1 MNYTIDPQQPATPYN
16 LTEEYKETK
25 AIKRVSNYI
34 GLAII
39 LLFIFSIFAMGILD
53 VIARI
58 FTPHSNINDA
68 FKGLDPV
75 IFYLRD
81 SILAIIAHVLPFYIS
96 SSFMNNKIS
105 DLIQFKT
112 FDKKFGLACIGIGM
126 MTCFYADFTAYSLLF
141 NLNSIG
147 LYPHIPTDFPYDNN
161 TASIIM
167 YIISM
172 SIIPPL
178 VEEFAFRGII
188 LGSLRQYGDGFAIL
202 VSSVLFG
209 LIHANFGQIP
219 FAFIG
224 GLILGF
230 LTVRL
235 NSILP
240 AMIIHFLNNFSATIF
255 DIIKKNFG
263 SYYQTLAQNLF
274 SLTSVLIG
282 ILCLIYILNKDKNF
296 FSIQRSTSVL
306 NLKQKFKAF
315 SSSAVMIIVLIIF
328 AIDTLITSIK

>member
-39 LLFIFSIFAMGILD
+39 LSFIFTIFSGNILFI
-53 VIARI
+53 IAAI
-58 FTPHSNINDA
+58 FTSPSNINDA
-68 FKGLDPV
+68 FVGLDPV
-75 IFYLRD
+75 IYYLIT
-81 SILAIIAHVLPFYIS
+81 SIVAIIASVLPFYIS

-112 FDKKFGLACIGIGM
+112 FDKKIGLACIGIGM
-126 MTCFYADFTAYSLLF
+126 MTCVYADFTAYSLLF

-147 LYPHIPTDFPYDNN
+147 LYPHIPDFPYDNN

-167 YIISM
+167 YIISL

-178 VEEFAFRGII
+178 VEEFAYRGIV

-209 LIHANFGQIP
+209 LMHANFLQTP
-219 FAFIG
+219 CTFIA

-240 AMIIHFLNNFSATIF
+240 AMIIHFLNNFSFVILTI
-255 DIIKKNFG
+255 IEKNFG
-263 SYYQTLAQNLF
+263 SYYQTLVQNLF
-274 SLTSVLIG
+274 FLKLILIG

-306 NLKQKFKAF
+306 NLKQKFKVF
-315 SSSAVMIIVLIIF
+315 SSGAAMIIALVIF
-328 AIDTLITSIK
+328 AIETLITSIR

>member
-39 LLFIFSIFAMGILD
+39 LSFIFTIFSGNILFI
-53 VIARI
+53 IAAI
-58 FTPHSNINDA
+58 FTSPSNINDA
-68 FKGLDPV
+68 FVGLDPV
-75 IFYLRD
+75 IYYLIT
-81 SILAIIAHVLPFYIS
+81 SIVAIIASVLPFYIS

-112 FDKKFGLACIGIGM
+112 FDKKIGLACIGIGM
-126 MTCFYADFTAYSLLF
+126 MTCVYADFTAYSLLF

-147 LYPHIPTDFPYDNN
+147 LYPHIPDFPYDNN

-167 YIISM
+167 YIISL

-178 VEEFAFRGII
+178 VEEFAYRGIV

-209 LIHANFGQIP
+209 LMHANFLQTP
-219 FAFIG
+219 CTFIA

-240 AMIIHFLNNFSATIF
+240 AMIIHFLNNFSFVILTI
-255 DIIKKNFG
+255 IEKNFG
-263 SYYQTLAQNLF
+263 SYYQTLVQNLF
-274 SLTSVLIG
+274 FLTLILIG
-282 ILCLIYILNKDKNF
+282 ILCLIYILNKIKTF
-296 FSIQRSTSVL
+296 FL
-306 NLKQKFKAF
+306 FKD
-315 SSSAVMIIVLIIF
+315 LH
-328 AIDTLITSIK
+328 LY

>member
-39 LLFIFSIFAMGILD
+39 LSFIFTIFSGNILFI
-53 VIARI
+53 IAAI
-58 FTPHSNINDA
+58 FTSPSNINDA
-68 FKGLDPV
+68 FVGLDPV
-75 IFYLRD
+75 IYYLIT
-81 SILAIIAHVLPFYIS
+81 SIVAIIASVLPFYIS

-112 FDKKFGLACIGIGM
+112 FDKKIGLACIGIGM
-126 MTCFYADFTAYSLLF
+126 MTCVYADFTAYSLLF

-147 LYPHIPTDFPYDNN
+147 LYPHIPDFPYDNN

-167 YIISM
+167 YIISL

-178 VEEFAFRGII
+178 VEEFAYRGIV

-209 LIHANFGQIP
+209 LMHANFLQTP
-219 FAFIG
+219 CTFIA

-240 AMIIHFLNNFSATIF
+240 AMIIHFLNNFSFVILTI
-255 DIIKKNFG
+255 IEKNFG
-263 SYYQTLAQNLF
+263 SYYQTLVQNLF
-274 SLTSVLIG
+274 FLTLILIG

-306 NLKQKFKAF
+306 NLKQKFKVF
-315 SSSAVMIIVLIIF
+315 SSGAAMIIALVIF
-328 AIDTLITSIK
+328 AIETLITSIL

>member
-1 MNYTIDPQQPATPYN
+1 MNYTIDPQQLATPYN

-39 LLFIFSIFAMGILD
+39 LSFIFIIFSGSILF

-68 FKGLDPV
+68 FFGLDPV
-75 IFYLRD
+75 IHYLIT
-81 SILAIIAHVLPFYIS
+81 SIVTIIAYVLPFYIS

-126 MTCFYADFTAYSLLF
+126 MTCVYANFAANFLLF

-147 LYPHIPTDFPYDNN
+147 LYPHTPEFPYDNN

-167 YIISM
+167 YIIYI

-209 LIHANFGQIP
+209 LMHENFGQTS
-219 FAFIG
+219 FTFIL

-255 DIIKKNFG
+255 DIIEINFG

-274 SLTSVLIG
+274 FPTSVLIG

-296 FSIQRSTSVL
+296 FSIQRSTSAL

-315 SSSAVMIIVLIIF
+315 SSSAVMIIVLVIS
-328 AIDTLITSIK
+328 AIEILIKSIR

>member
-39 LLFIFSIFAMGILD
+39 LSFIFTIFSGNILFI
-53 VIARI
+53 IAAI
-58 FTPHSNINDA
+58 FTSPSNINDA
-68 FKGLDPV
+68 FVGLDPV
-75 IFYLRD
+75 IYYLIT
-81 SILAIIAHVLPFYIS
+81 SIVAIIASVLPFYIS

-112 FDKKFGLACIGIGM
+112 FDKKIGLACIGIGM
-126 MTCFYADFTAYSLLF
+126 MTCVYADFTAYSLLF

-147 LYPHIPTDFPYDNN
+147 LYPHIPDFPYDNN

-167 YIISM
+167 YIISL

-178 VEEFAFRGII
+178 VEEFAYRGIV

-209 LIHANFGQIP
+209 LMHANFLQTP
-219 FAFIG
+219 CTFIA

-240 AMIIHFLNNFSATIF
+240 AMIIHFLNNFSFVILTI
-255 DIIKKNFG
+255 IEKNFG
-263 SYYQTLAQNLF
+263 SYYQTLVQNLF
-274 SLTSVLIG
+274 FLTLILIG

-306 NLKQKFKAF
+306 NLKQKFKVF
-315 SSSAVMIIVLIIF
+315 SSGAAMIIALVIF
-328 AIDTLITSIK
+328 AIETLITSIR

>member
-39 LLFIFSIFAMGILD
+39 LSFIFAIFAMYTLYF
-53 VIARI
+53 IAKI

-68 FKGLDPV
+68 FLGLDPV
-75 IFYLRD
+75 ICYLID
-81 SILAIIAHVLPFYIS
+81 SIVAIIASVLPFYIS
-96 SSFMNNKIS
+96 SSSMNSKIS

-126 MTCFYADFTAYSLLF
+126 MTCVYANFTAYSLLF

-147 LYPHIPTDFPYDNN
+147 LYPHIPDLPYDNN

-167 YIISM
+167 YTISL

-178 VEEFAFRGII
+178 VEEFAYRGVV

-209 LIHANFGQIP
+209 LMHANFLQTPGT
-219 FAFIG
+219 FIV

-240 AMIIHFLNNFSATIF
+240 AMIIHFLNNFSAVILTI
-255 DIIKKNFG
+255 IEKNFG
-263 SYYQTLAQNLF
+263 SYYQTLVQNLF
-274 SLTSVLIG
+274 FLTLILIG

-296 FSIQRSTSVL
+296 FSIQRSTSAL

-315 SSSAVMIIVLIIF
+315 SSSAAMIIALVLFTISI
-328 AIDTLITSIK
+328 LITSIR

>member
-39 LLFIFSIFAMGILD
+39 LSFIFTIFSGNILFI
-53 VIARI
+53 IAAI
-58 FTPHSNINDA
+58 FTSPSNINDA
-68 FKGLDPV
+68 FNGFDPV
-75 IFYLRD
+75 IYYLIY
-81 SILAIIAHVLPFYIS
+81 SIVAIIASVLPFYIS

-126 MTCFYADFTAYSLLF
+126 ITCVYADFTAYSLLF

-147 LYPHIPTDFPYDNN
+147 LYPHIPDLPYDNN
-161 TASIIM
+161 IASIIM
-167 YIISM
+167 LIINISV
-172 SIIPPL
+172 IPPL
-178 VEEFAFRGII
+178 VEEFAYRGIV

-209 LIHANFGQIP
+209 LMHANFLQTP
-219 FAFIG
+219 CTFIA

-240 AMIIHFLNNFSATIF
+240 AMIIHFLNNFSAVILTI
-255 DIIKKNFG
+255 IEKNFG
-263 SYYQTLAQNLF
+263 SYYQTLVQNLF
-274 SLTSVLIG
+274 FLTLILIG

-296 FSIQRSTSVL
+296 FSIQRSTSTL
-306 NLKQKFKAF
+306 NLKQKLKAF
-315 SSSAVMIIVLIIF
+315 SSGAAMIIALVIF
-328 AIDTLITSIK
+328 AIETLITSIR

>member
-25 AIKRVSNYI
+25 AIKKTSNYI
-34 GLAII
+34 GIAII
-39 LLFIFSIFAMGILD
+39 LSFIFLIFAMGILY
-53 VIARI
+53 VIAEI
-58 FTPHSNINDA
+58 FTSHSNINDD
-68 FKGLDPV
+68 FDGLDPV
-75 IFYLRD
+75 IYYLIN
-81 SILAIIAHVLPFYIS
+81 SIVAIIASVLPFYIS
-96 SSFMNNKIS
+96 SSSMNSKIS

-126 MTCFYADFTAYSLLF
+126 MTCVYANFAAYSLLF

-147 LYPHIPTDFPYDNN
+147 LYPHIPDLPYDNN

-167 YIISM
+167 YIISL

-178 VEEFAFRGII
+178 VEEFAYRGIV

-209 LIHANFGQIP
+209 LMHENFGQTP
-219 FAFIG
+219 FAFIV

-240 AMIIHFLNNFSATIF
+240 AMIIHFLNNFSAVILTI
-255 DIIKKNFG
+255 IEKNFG
-263 SYYQTLAQNLF
+263 SYYQTLVQNLF
-274 SLTSVLIG
+274 SLTLILIG

-296 FSIQRSTSVL
+296 FSIQRSTSAL

-315 SSSAVMIIVLIIF
+315 SSSAAMIIALVLFTISI
-328 AIDTLITSIK
+328 LITSIR

>member
-1 MNYTIDPQQPATPYN
+1 MNYTIDPQQPTTPYN

-39 LLFIFSIFAMGILD
+39 LSFIFTFFSGSILF
-53 VIARI
+53 VIAKI

-68 FKGLDPV
+68 FDGFDPV
-75 IFYLRD
+75 IYYLMY
-81 SILAIIAHVLPFYIS
+81 SIVAIIASVLAFYIS
-96 SSFMNNKIS
+96 SSSMNSKIS

-126 MTCFYADFTAYSLLF
+126 MTCVYANFTAYSLLF

-147 LYPHIPTDFPYDNN
+147 LYPHIPEFPYDNN
-161 TASIIM
+161 IASIIM
-167 YIISM
+167 YIISL

-178 VEEFAFRGII
+178 VEEFAYRGIV

-209 LIHANFGQIP
+209 LMHENFGQTP
-219 FAFIG
+219 FAFIV

-255 DIIKKNFG
+255 DIIEKNFG

-296 FSIQRSTSVL
+296 FSIQRSTSAL

-328 AIDTLITSIK
+328 AIETLITSIR

>member
-39 LLFIFSIFAMGILD
+39 LSFIFTIFSGNILFI
-53 VIARI
+53 IAAI
-58 FTPHSNINDA
+58 FTSPSNINDA
-68 FKGLDPV
+68 FVGLDPV
-75 IFYLRD
+75 IYYLIT
-81 SILAIIAHVLPFYIS
+81 SIVAIIASVLPFYIS

-126 MTCFYADFTAYSLLF
+126 MTCVYADFTAYSLLF

-147 LYPHIPTDFPYDNN
+147 LYPHIPDFPYDNN

-167 YIISM
+167 YIISL

-178 VEEFAFRGII
+178 VEEFAYRGIV

-209 LIHANFGQIP
+209 LMHANFLQTP
-219 FAFIG
+219 CTFIA

-240 AMIIHFLNNFSATIF
+240 AMIIHFLNNFSFVILTI
-255 DIIKKNFG
+255 IEKNFG
-263 SYYQTLAQNLF
+263 SYYQTLVQNLF
-274 SLTSVLIG
+274 FLSLILIG

-296 FSIQRSTSVL
+296 FSIQRSTSAL

-315 SSSAVMIIVLIIF
+315 SSSATMIIALVLI
-328 AIDTLITSIK
+328 AIHTLIISTR

>member
-39 LLFIFSIFAMGILD
+39 LSDIFAFFSGNILFI
-53 VIARI
+53 IAAI
-58 FTPHSNINDA
+58 FTSPSNINDA
-68 FKGLDPV
+68 FNGFDPV
-75 IFYLRD
+75 IYYLID
-81 SILAIIAHVLPFYIS
+81 SIVAIIASVLPFYIS

-126 MTCFYADFTAYSLLF
+126 MTCVYANFTAASLLF

-147 LYPHIPTDFPYDNN
+147 LYPHIPDLPYDNN

-167 YIISM
+167 YIISI

-274 SLTSVLIG
+274 YLTSVLIG

-306 NLKQKFKAF
+306 NLKQKLKAF

-328 AIDTLITSIK
+328 AIETLFKSIR

>member
-25 AIKRVSNYI
+25 AIKKASNYI
-34 GLAII
+34 GIAII
-39 LLFIFSIFAMGILD
+39 LSFIFSIFAMGILY
-53 VIARI
+53 VIAKI
-58 FTPHSNINDA
+58 FTSHSNINDA
-68 FKGLDPV
+68 FDGLDPV
-75 IFYLRD
+75 IYYLIN
-81 SILAIIAHVLPFYIS
+81 SIVAIIASVLPFYIS

-112 FDKKFGLACIGIGM
+112 FDKKFGLACIGIGLI
-126 MTCFYADFTAYSLLF
+126 TCVYANFTADSLLF

-147 LYPHIPTDFPYDNN
+147 LYPHIPDLPYDNN
-161 TASIIM
+161 IASIIM
-167 YIISM
+167 YTISL

-178 VEEFAFRGII
+178 VEEFAYRGIV

-209 LIHANFGQIP
+209 LMHANFGQTP
-219 FAFIG
+219 FAFIV

-240 AMIIHFLNNFSATIF
+240 AMIIHFLNNFSVNITTI
-255 DIIKKNFG
+255 IGENFG

-296 FSIQRSTSVL
+296 FSIQRSTSAL
-306 NLKQKFKAF
+306 NLKQKLKAF
-315 SSSAVMIIVLIIF
+315 SSSAAMIIALVLI
-328 AIDTLITSIK
+328 AIITLTTSIR

>member
-39 LLFIFSIFAMGILD
+39 LSFIFIIFSGSILF

-68 FKGLDPV
+68 FFGLDPV
-75 IFYLRD
+75 IHYLIT
-81 SILAIIAHVLPFYIS
+81 SIVTIIAYVLPFYIS

-126 MTCFYADFTAYSLLF
+126 MTCVYANFAANFLLF

-147 LYPHIPTDFPYDNN
+147 LYPHTPEFPYDNN

-167 YIISM
+167 YIIYI

-209 LIHANFGQIP
+209 LMHENFGQTS
-219 FAFIG
+219 FTFIL

-255 DIIKKNFG
+255 DIIEINFG

-274 SLTSVLIG
+274 FPTSVLIG

-296 FSIQRSTSVL
+296 FSIQRSTSAL

-315 SSSAVMIIVLIIF
+315 SSSAVMIIVLVIS
-328 AIDTLITSIK
+328 AIEFLIKSIR

>member
-39 LLFIFSIFAMGILD
+39 LSFIFAFFSGSILF
-53 VIARI
+53 VIAKI

-68 FKGLDPV
+68 FDGFDPV
-75 IFYLRD
+75 IYYLMY
-81 SILAIIAHVLPFYIS
+81 SIVAIITSVLPFYIS

-126 MTCFYADFTAYSLLF
+126 MTCVYANFAANSLLF

-147 LYPHIPTDFPYDNN
+147 LYPHIPEFPYDNN

-167 YIISM
+167 YIIYL

-178 VEEFAFRGII
+178 VEEFAYRGIV

-209 LIHANFGQIP
+209 LMHENFGQTS
-219 FAFIG
+219 FAFIV

-255 DIIKKNFG
+255 DIIEKNFG

-296 FSIQRSTSVL
+296 FSIQRSTSAL
-306 NLKQKFKAF
+306 NLKQKLKAF
-315 SSSAVMIIVLIIF
+315 SSSAIMIIVLVIF
-328 AIDTLITSIK
+328 AIETLITSIR

>member
-1 MNYTIDPQQPATPYN
+1 MNHTIDPQQPATPYN

-39 LLFIFSIFAMGILD
+39 LSFIFTFFSGNILFI
-53 VIARI
+53 IAAI
-58 FTPHSNINDA
+58 FTSPSNINDA
-68 FKGLDPV
+68 FEGFDPV
-75 IFYLRD
+75 IYYLMY
-81 SILAIIAHVLPFYIS
+81 SIVAIIASVLPFYIS

-126 MTCFYADFTAYSLLF
+126 MTGVYADFTAYSLLF

-167 YIISM
+167 YIIHI

-178 VEEFAFRGII
+178 VEEFAYRGIV

-209 LIHANFGQIP
+209 LMHVNFLQTP
-219 FAFIG
+219 CTFIA

-240 AMIIHFLNNFSATIF
+240 AIIIHFLNNFSATIF

-263 SYYQTLAQNLF
+263 SYYQTLVQNLF
-274 SLTSVLIG
+274 FLTLILIG

-306 NLKQKFKAF
+306 NLKQKLKAF
-315 SSSAVMIIVLIIF
+315 SSGAAMIIALVLI
-328 AIDTLITSIK
+328 AIIILTTFIR

>member
-39 LLFIFSIFAMGILD
+39 LSFIFAIFAMGILH

-68 FKGLDPV
+68 FLGLDPV
-75 IFYLRD
+75 ICYLID
-81 SILAIIAHVLPFYIS
+81 SIVAIIAYVLPFYIS
-96 SSFMNNKIS
+96 SSFMNSKIS

-112 FDKKFGLACIGIGM
+112 FDKKFGLACIGIGLI
-126 MTCFYADFTAYSLLF
+126 TCVYANFAANSLLF

-147 LYPHIPTDFPYDNN
+147 LYPHIPDFPYDNN

-167 YIISM
+167 YIISL

-209 LIHANFGQIP
+209 LMHANFGQTP
-219 FAFIG
+219 FAFIV

-255 DIIKKNFG
+255 DIIGKNFG

-296 FSIQRSTSVL
+296 FSIQRSTSAL
-306 NLKQKFKAF
+306 NLKQKLKAF
-315 SSSAVMIIVLIIF
+315 SSSAAMIIALVLI
-328 AIDTLITSIK
+328 AIITLTTSIR

>member
-1 MNYTIDPQQPATPYN
+1 
-16 LTEEYKETK
+16 
-25 AIKRVSNYI
+25 
-34 GLAII
+34 
-39 LLFIFSIFAMGILD
+39 
-53 VIARI
+53 
-58 FTPHSNINDA
+58 
-68 FKGLDPV
+68 
-75 IFYLRD
+75 
-81 SILAIIAHVLPFYIS
+81 
-96 SSFMNNKIS
+96 MNNKIS

-112 FDKKFGLACIGIGM
+112 FDKKIGLACIGIGM
-126 MTCFYADFTAYSLLF
+126 MTCVYADFTAYSLLF

-147 LYPHIPTDFPYDNN
+147 LYPHIPDFPYDNN

-167 YIISM
+167 YIISL

-178 VEEFAFRGII
+178 VEEFAYRGIV

-209 LIHANFGQIP
+209 LMHANFLQTP
-219 FAFIG
+219 CTFIA

-240 AMIIHFLNNFSATIF
+240 AMIIHFLNNFSAVILTI
-255 DIIKKNFG
+255 IEKNFG
-263 SYYQTLAQNLF
+263 SYYQTLVQNLF
-274 SLTSVLIG
+274 FLTLILIG

-296 FSIQRSTSVL
+296 FSIQRSTSAL

-315 SSSAVMIIVLIIF
+315 SSGAAMIIALVLI
-328 AIDTLITSIK
+328 AISILTTSIK

>member
-39 LLFIFSIFAMGILD
+39 LSFIFTIFSGNILFI
-53 VIARI
+53 IAAI
-58 FTPHSNINDA
+58 FTSPSNINDA
-68 FKGLDPV
+68 FVGLDPV
-75 IFYLRD
+75 IYYLIT
-81 SILAIIAHVLPFYIS
+81 SIVAIIASVLPFYIS

-112 FDKKFGLACIGIGM
+112 FDKKIGLACIGIGM
-126 MTCFYADFTAYSLLF
+126 MTCVYADFTAYSLLF

-147 LYPHIPTDFPYDNN
+147 LYPHIPDFPYDNN

-167 YIISM
+167 YIISL

-178 VEEFAFRGII
+178 VEEFAYRGIV

-209 LIHANFGQIP
+209 LMHANFLQTP
-219 FAFIG
+219 CTFIA

-240 AMIIHFLNNFSATIF
+240 AMIIHFLNNFSAVILTI
-255 DIIKKNFG
+255 IEKNFG
-263 SYYQTLAQNLF
+263 SYYQTLVQNLF
-274 SLTSVLIG
+274 SLTLILIG

-306 NLKQKFKAF
+306 NLKQKFKVF
-315 SSSAVMIIVLIIF
+315 SSGAAMIIALVIF
-328 AIDTLITSIK
+328 AIETLITSIR

>member
-39 LLFIFSIFAMGILD
+39 LSFIFTIFSGNILFI
-53 VIARI
+53 IAAI
-58 FTPHSNINDA
+58 FTSPSNINDA
-68 FKGLDPV
+68 FVGLDPV
-75 IFYLRD
+75 IYYLIT
-81 SILAIIAHVLPFYIS
+81 SIVAIIASVLPFYIS

-112 FDKKFGLACIGIGM
+112 FDKKIGLACIGIGM
-126 MTCFYADFTAYSLLF
+126 MTCVYADFTAYSLLF

-147 LYPHIPTDFPYDNN
+147 LYPHIPDFPYDNN

-167 YIISM
+167 YIISL

-178 VEEFAFRGII
+178 VEEFAYRGIV

-209 LIHANFGQIP
+209 LMHANFLQTP
-219 FAFIG
+219 CTFIA

-240 AMIIHFLNNFSATIF
+240 AMIIHFLNNFSAVILTI
-255 DIIKKNFG
+255 IEKNFG
-263 SYYQTLAQNLF
+263 SYYQTLVQNLF
-274 SLTSVLIG
+274 FLTLILIG

-306 NLKQKFKAF
+306 NLKQKFKVF
-315 SSSAVMIIVLIIF
+315 SSGAAMIIALVIF
-328 AIDTLITSIK
+328 AIETLITSIR

>member
-39 LLFIFSIFAMGILD
+39 LSFIFTIFSGNILFI
-53 VIARI
+53 IAAI
-58 FTPHSNINDA
+58 FTSPSNINDA
-68 FKGLDPV
+68 FVGLDPV
-75 IFYLRD
+75 IYYLIT
-81 SILAIIAHVLPFYIS
+81 SIVAIIASVLPFYIS

-112 FDKKFGLACIGIGM
+112 FDKKIGLACIGIGL
-126 MTCFYADFTAYSLLF
+126 MTCVYADFTAYSLLF

-147 LYPHIPTDFPYDNN
+147 LYPHIPDFPYDNN

-167 YIISM
+167 YIISL

-178 VEEFAFRGII
+178 VEEFAYRGIV

-209 LIHANFGQIP
+209 LMHANFLQTP
-219 FAFIG
+219 CTFIA

-240 AMIIHFLNNFSATIF
+240 AMIIHFLNNFSAVILTI
-255 DIIKKNFG
+255 IEKNFG
-263 SYYQTLAQNLF
+263 SYYQTLVQNLF
-274 SLTSVLIG
+274 FLTLILIG

-306 NLKQKFKAF
+306 NLKQKFKVF
-315 SSSAVMIIVLIIF
+315 SSGAAMIIALVIF
-328 AIDTLITSIK
+328 AIETLITSIR

>member
-39 LLFIFSIFAMGILD
+39 LSFIFTIFSGNILFI
-53 VIARI
+53 IAAI
-58 FTPHSNINDA
+58 FTSPSNINDA
-68 FKGLDPV
+68 FVGLDPV
-75 IFYLRD
+75 IYYLIT
-81 SILAIIAHVLPFYIS
+81 SIVAIIASVLPFYIS

-105 DLIQFKT
+105 DLIQFKI
-112 FDKKFGLACIGIGM
+112 FDKKIGLACIGIGM
-126 MTCFYADFTAYSLLF
+126 MTCVYADFTAYSLLF

-147 LYPHIPTDFPYDNN
+147 LYPHIPDFPYDNN

-167 YIISM
+167 YIISL

-178 VEEFAFRGII
+178 VEEFAYRGIV

-209 LIHANFGQIP
+209 LMHANFLQTP
-219 FAFIG
+219 CTFIA

-240 AMIIHFLNNFSATIF
+240 AMIIHFLNNFSFVILTI
-255 DIIKKNFG
+255 IEKNFG
-263 SYYQTLAQNLF
+263 SYYQTLVQNLF
-274 SLTSVLIG
+274 FLTLILIG

-306 NLKQKFKAF
+306 NLKQKFKVF
-315 SSSAVMIIVLIIF
+315 SSGAAMIIALVIF
-328 AIDTLITSIK
+328 AIETLITSIR